1 MPPAPLPRPEPA
13 GAGRRRQPPLCPPL
27 VQVLAEPVH
36 LGPEPVHLR
45 PLLRGGAVEYLL
57 PPLLDLLGRPR
68 PVAGPPADRGR
79 AAAGVGRLPATLLG
93 PVDRLV
99 EILPPLRRGHGEVGV
114 EPLRHLAL
122 PGGEQLRP
130 LLRGELPHLLPESLR
145 RRLLLL
151 GRHAPPAGR
160 GQLLSELLHLRQAP
174 AVADLPDHADADQQR
189 QQRDR
194 RE

>member
-68 PVAGPPADRGR
+68 PVAGPPPAL
-79 AAAGVGRLPATLLG
+79 AA
-93 PVDRLV
+93 
-99 EILPPLRRGHGEVGV
+99 
-114 EPLRHLAL
+114 
-122 PGGEQLRP
+122 
-130 LLRGELPHLLPESLR
+130 SR
-145 RRLLLL
+145 RRCSA
-151 GRHAPPAGR
+151 RSIAWSRYCRRSAGDM
-160 GQLLSELLHLRQAP
+160 AK
-174 AVADLPDHADADQQR
+174 
-189 QQRDR
+189 
-194 RE
+194 